1 MNGNSNRRVGPPPSA
16 MDKNINRKNLSTPGF
31 EPTFFLEQQVNT
43 IAIDGGN
50 PEDKLNYLFDS
61 LTNHLVELAN
71 DIEAEAENLQESA
84 VLMEQN
90 LFEELEEHLIKV
102 KDVAS
107 SVESVKVNFEHAS
120 DNAVKIGA
128 RLQNSEKER
137 LNIVKS
143 MELLAFIKEFQSF
156 SDEAAEEIPSMNA
169 LRLKKE
175 VLPQALQNKEWS
187 EISKTVHDLRK
198 ITVDLTVDELSKA
211 QKVICNI
218 AEVIENELLGQFDNL
233 LEQIME
239 GNSMNIYSNDHA
251 YEVTVDEI
259 LVDKAR
265 TLTECLH
272 LFNNGNSVQKRYI
285 FSVIQKRIPNN
296 VFSLGS
302 YNQNNNNSNT
312 NLPQLANQFATG
324 LVKNIT
330 NVLNPNSPPP
340 PTNQQDSYDNDD
352 ELSSAGAGSDNESDG
367 GGNDNNPFGKAK
379 TGSRHQQQQNNLLP
393 FSNIINNLPNMGFN
407 SPTSPNENNNLVDNL
422 SNLFNIIDK
431 VCREQFEVIRK
442 IFPTNTIARVTRL
455 LVQRIFGDPAFGI
468 QAKVDN
474 ILCPEPPQPPL
485 SLSDYL
491 DALLTV
497 REKLSGLHLLLIE
510 CSLDPALIGMGSES
524 ESLRKAKNEVWI
536 KPRAK
541 PKKSNSIGGPVVEES
556 DEVGPKTPITPM
568 YLSDRELEE
577 SDEKM
582 RSDADVKEFL
592 DEQVSRFISSFVF
605 FTTFF
610 YRFSSFIMF

>member
-1 MNGNSNRRVGPPPSA
+1 MNGNSNRRVGAPPSA

-251 YEVTVDEI
+251 YEVTVDEA

-302 YNQNNNNSNT
+302 YNQNNSNT

-330 NVLNPNSPPP
+330 NVLNPNSPP
-340 PTNQQDSYDNDD
+340 TNQQGSYDNDD
-352 ELSSAGAGSDNESDG
+352 ELSSAGAASDNESD

-379 TGSRHQQQQNNLLP
+379 TGGRQQQQQNNLLP
-393 FSNIINNLPNMGFN
+393 FSNIINNLPNIPGLGLN
-407 SPTSPNENNNLVDNL
+407 SPTSPNENNLVDNL

-536 KPRAK
+536 KPRVK
-541 PKKSNSIGGPVVEES
+541 PKKSNSIGGGPVEES

-592 DEQVSRFISSFVF
+592 DEQVSRYSSLYFILSFNVVF
-605 FTTFF
+605 FTIF
-610 YRFSSFIMF
+610 R